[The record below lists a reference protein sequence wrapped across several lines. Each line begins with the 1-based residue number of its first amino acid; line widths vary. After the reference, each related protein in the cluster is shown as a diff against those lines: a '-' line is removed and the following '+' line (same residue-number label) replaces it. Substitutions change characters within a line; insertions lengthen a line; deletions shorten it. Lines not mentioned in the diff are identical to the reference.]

1 MCTEIIDM
9 QMVGIELSRGPGY
22 ILSIESHAGAPDNQR
37 VDTEVEWGM
46 AQRVLW
52 SQKVDNELE
61 IRLRLRILLPQSCM
75 GTKELC

>member
-1 MCTEIIDM
+1 
-9 QMVGIELSRGPGY
+9 
-22 ILSIESHAGAPDNQR
+22 
-37 VDTEVEWGM
+37 M

-52 SQKVDNELE
+52 SQRVDNELE